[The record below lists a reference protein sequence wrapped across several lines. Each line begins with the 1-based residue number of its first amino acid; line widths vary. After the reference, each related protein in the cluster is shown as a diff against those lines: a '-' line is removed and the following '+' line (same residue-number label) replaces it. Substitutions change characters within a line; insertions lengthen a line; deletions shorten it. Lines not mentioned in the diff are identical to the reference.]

1 MKKPLDLAL
10 PLRVLVGVM
19 FLTIVILTLVQVF
32 ARYLLNSPLLWSE
45 ELARLLLVWVVFLGG
60 AVVCWDGRHLNVDTF
75 FTRSSSR
82 LRIVM
87 RTVNAIIALCF
98 LAVLAWSS
106 LPLIELEWI
115 INMGAIP
122 ISMSFVRIPALVGG
136 ILMIVFILLRWFY
149 RIPREKKSDPAV
161 NHSKEAM

>member
-1 MKKPLDLAL
+1 MRKPLDLAF
-10 PLRVLVGVM
+10 PLRILAGVM
-19 FLTIVILTLVQVF
+19 FLTIVVLTLVQVF
-32 ARYLLNSPLLWSE
+32 ARYILNSPLLWSE
-45 ELARLLLVWVVFLGG
+45 ELVRLLLVWVVFLGS

-75 FTRSSSR
+75 FSR
-82 LRIVM
+82 FPSKIRFII
-87 RTVNAIIALCF
+87 RCFNAIIVLCF
-98 LAVLAWSS
+98 LVVLAWAS

-115 INMGAIP
+115 INMGSIP

-149 RIPREKKSDPAV
+149 RIPREKMVDPNI

>member
-1 MKKPLDLAL
+1 MKKVLDLAL
-10 PLRVLVGVM
+10 PLRILVGVM

-32 ARYLLNSPLLWSE
+32 ARYILNSPLLWSE

-75 FTRSSSR
+75 FSRFSKR
-82 LRIVM
+82 LRSAI
-87 RTVNAIIALCF
+87 RTLNALIALCF
-98 LAVLAWSS
+98 LLVLAWSS
-106 LPLIELEWI
+106 WPLIELEWI
-115 INMGAIP
+115 INMGSIP

-136 ILMIVFILLRWFY
+136 VLMIAFILLRRFY
-149 RIPREKKSDPAV
+149 RIPKEKKLDPGL

>member
-10 PLRVLVGVM
+10 PLRILVGIM

-32 ARYLLNSPLLWSE
+32 ARYILNSPLLWSE

-75 FTRSSSR
+75 FSRSSGR
-82 LRIVM
+82 VRVAM
-87 RTVNAIIALCF
+87 RALNALIALIF

-106 LPLIELEWI
+106 LPLIEIEWI
-115 INMGAIP
+115 INMGSIP

-136 ILMIVFILLRWFY
+136 ILMIVYILLRWFY
-149 RIPREKKSDPAV
+149 RIPREKKADPGLD
-161 NHSKEAM
+161 HSKETM